1 MPVSFHSEQINFSI
15 SEEHAVTTWLNEV
28 CVAEGKSLEAV
39 SYIFCSDEYLLEMN
53 RQYLNHDYYT
63 DVITFDYCEADA
75 VSGDVFISIDRVE
88 ENAQNVGVSKQD
100 ELHRIMVH
108 GLLHLIGYGDKSEAD
123 KEQMTQKEDYYLSL
137 RAL

>member
-15 SEEHAVTTWLNEV
+15 SDEHAVASWLHDV

-63 DVITFDYCEADA
+63 DVITFDYCEAEA

-100 ELHRIMVH
+100 ELHRVMVH

>member
-15 SEEHAVTTWLNEV
+15 SDEHVVASWLNDV

-53 RQYLNHDYYT
+53 RLYLNHDYYT

-88 ENAQNVGVSKQD
+88 ENAQTVGVSKQD
-100 ELHRIMVH
+100 ELHRVMVH
-108 GLLHLIGYGDKSEAD
+108 GVLHLIGYGDKSEAD